1 MTRKEP
7 IKILGAGPSGMA
19 AAIVLGQAGYRVE
32 IHDLRSDVG
41 GRFNNDYQ
49 GIENWSIRLDAWDE
63 FERMGI
69 KIDDCAQPFY
79 GGVMYNPQFKPIN
92 VQTERPLFYLVK
104 RGNGSGTLDWTLKK
118 QALRADV
125 EFHFNDRVKP
135 EEMHIVSS
143 GPRYSQAIAA
153 GVTFETS
160 MPNGAY
166 VILNDDLAPKGYVYL
181 LIASGK
187 ATLATVLFEE
197 FSEARKCLDL
207 SIERFTKLLKIDGMR
222 NLKQWGG
229 FGSFGLPRTAVRDGK
244 YYIGE
249 AAGFQDLLFMF
260 GIRYSI
266 VSGFLAAKSI
276 IDGIDYDRAWK
287 RRLRPLMKAS
297 IVNRFLFSV
306 FSRPAYHLLWR
317 SVDGGDPTRVMRWL
331 YSWTLPHQII
341 YPVARIYFGSMQR

>member
-32 IHDLRSDVG
+32 IYDMRSDVG

-49 GIENWSIRLDAWDE
+49 GIENWSVRLDARDE
-63 FERMGI
+63 IERMGI
-69 KIDDCAQPFY
+69 NIDDCGQPFY
-79 GGVMYNPQFKPIN
+79 GGIMYNPQFKPVN
-92 VQTERPLFYLVK
+92 VKSKRPLFYLVK
-104 RGNGSGTLDWTLKK
+104 RGNGSGTLDTTLEQ
-118 QALRADV
+118 QALAAGV
-125 EFHFNDRVKP
+125 EFHFNNKAHP
-135 EEMHIVSS
+135 EEMDIVSS

-153 GVTFETS
+153 GVTFETA
-160 MPNGAY
+160 MPDGAY
-166 VILNDDLAPKGYVYL
+166 VILNDELAPKGYVYL

-197 FSEARKCLDL
+197 FPEAR
-207 SIERFTKLLKIDGMR
+207 GY
-222 NLKQWGG
+222 
-229 FGSFGLPRTAVRDGK
+229 GSFGLPRTAVHDGK

-260 GIRYSI
+260 GIRYSL

-276 IDGIDYDRAWK
+276 IDGVDYDRAWK
-287 RRLRPLMKAS
+287 RRLRPPMKAS

-306 FSRPAYHLLWR
+306 FSRPAYYLLWR
-317 SVDGGDPTRVMRWL
+317 SVDGGDPTRTMRWL
-331 YSWTLPHQII
+331 YSWTLPHKII
-341 YPVARIYFGSMQR
+341 YPVARFYLGSKQRRYT